1 MLSAC
6 LPFKYRQTTDKETFK
21 IFVWWM
27 KWESYISYFY
37 TIKLDW
43 ENEHKRGR
51 VGRVAYPETILGDSC
66 HCHGNYG
73 FRVGRHDC

>member
-51 VGRVAYPETILGDSC
+51 VVIERRRIPYFTINDVLIILW
-66 HCHGNYG
+66 
-73 FRVGRHDC
+73 